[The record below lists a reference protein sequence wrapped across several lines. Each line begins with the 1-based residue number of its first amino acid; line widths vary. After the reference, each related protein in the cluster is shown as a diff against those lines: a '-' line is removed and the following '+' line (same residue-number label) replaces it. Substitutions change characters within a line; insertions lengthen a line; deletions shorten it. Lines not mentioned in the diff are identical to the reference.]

1 IGHCDPKPSSI
12 STSSGL
18 QTSFEYQ
25 HYRKP
30 TIVGFR
36 EHIFT
41 GELSSIAN
49 YMALQEG
56 TFVTLGQRV
65 LRNPLSIRM
74 HYGHPDVFDKL
85 FFMSRG
91 GISKASR
98 SLNLSEDIFAGYNS
112 TLRGGEVGF
121 VEYLQ
126 VGKGRDV
133 GLQQLFKFEAKL
145 SQGAAMQS

>member
-1 IGHCDPKPSSI
+1 AEFD
-12 STSSGL
+12 TSSDHRFPSYIDSKESK
-18 QTSFEYQ
+18 TAFESS
-25 HYRKP
+25 RKP

-41 GELSSIAN
+41 GDLSSIAN

-91 GISKASR
+91 GISKASK
-98 SLNLSEDIFAGYNS
+98 SL
-112 TLRGGEVGF
+112 
-121 VEYLQ
+121 
-126 VGKGRDV
+126 
-133 GLQQLFKFEAKL
+133 
-145 SQGAAMQS
+145 